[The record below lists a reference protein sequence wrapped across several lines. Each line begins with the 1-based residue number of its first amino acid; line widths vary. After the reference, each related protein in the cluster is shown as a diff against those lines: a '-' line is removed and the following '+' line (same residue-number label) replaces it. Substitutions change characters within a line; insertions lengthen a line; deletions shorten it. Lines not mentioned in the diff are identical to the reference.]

1 MAARGDPP
9 ADESPF
15 LEAFNREVGRL
26 KDELQCVRTID
37 VLFLAFLRPFSR
49 FGYFT
54 LGPITIDVD
63 LIEDIVERTKIPG
76 DWNGAPQDFVK
87 FSRLVMEEMRR
98 SGRKRVDELSYLLA
112 FMRYGEGLPARVFGE
127 LGVTPEQLM
136 ASLKES
142 SAGAAPRLDQLMTPE
157 EVADYLKVHV
167 RTVRAWI
174 HSGRLPAR
182 RVAGLRALRIRAEDV
197 ATLLRPLEEAEE
209 GGPDDAVP

>member
-1 MAARGDPP
+1 MDLRDDAATG
-9 ADESPF
+9 ESPF
-15 LEAFNREVGRL
+15 LDVFNREVGRL

-37 VLFLAFLRPFSR
+37 VLFLAFLRPLSR

-54 LGPITIDVD
+54 LGPITIDVN

-87 FSRLVMEEMRR
+87 FSRLVMEELRR

-127 LGVTPEQLM
+127 LGVTPERVT
-136 ASLKES
+136 AALKES
-142 SAGAAPRLDQLMTPE
+142 AAGAAPRLDQLMTPE

-197 ATLLRPLEEAEE
+197 ATLLRPLDEVEQGE
-209 GGPDDAVP
+209 PDGSAP

>member
-1 MAARGDPP
+1 MDAHGDLPAA
-9 ADESPF
+9 ESPF
-15 LEAFNREVGRL
+15 LDVFNREVGRL
-26 KDELQCVRTID
+26 KDELQCVRTVD
-37 VLFLAFLRPFSR
+37 VLFLAFLRPLAR

-54 LGPITIDVD
+54 LGPITIDVN

-87 FSRLVMEEMRR
+87 FSRLVMEELRR
-98 SGRKRVDELSYLLA
+98 SGRKRVDELAYLLA

-127 LGVTPEQLM
+127 LGVTPEQLI

-142 SAGAAPRLDQLMTPE
+142 GAGVAPRLDQLMTPE

-174 HSGRLPAR
+174 HSGRLSAR

-197 ATLLRPLEEAEE
+197 ATLLRPLDEAEE
-209 GGPDDAVP
+209 DGSDRSPP